1 MTGGSYTC
9 RLPARPAADLCAS
22 SNSRSGREAST
33 WVEEVKARLAVLE
46 AEEGTLL
53 ADTDSLKVHMDLVTQ
68 RNAQLAAGDLPKAEA
83 NVILDAADTPGH
95 RLDQTLTHDSGLL
108 EELQNLQTRVNQT
121 SGQLSKQTDVLSQK
135 VQALQHRMEPWKGNQ
150 RTMSRDSEWLREQVE
165 GLKDQDTQM
174 TARQQTFESKMT
186 RVAVGLEQRM
196 NNIVRE
202 NTRIKQQFQTLQSQ
216 MISSPRPQQTSL
228 SSQENAQLTHQEA
241 QHCQTQIDQFTQR
254 LGAFESSSLFTE
266 SAETKPNHSQKLV
279 DFENQFNQ
287 STTQLSHQLNQS
299 TTQLSKRLEQA
310 EVQLRSV
317 EGQVHN
323 AKGQLNQYQVLE
335 ELSANFTGNDA
346 MPSFAS
352 KSFGSSV
359 GLLERSARS
368 LLSDWLWF
376 LRLPSE

>member
-1 MTGGSYTC
+1 
-9 RLPARPAADLCAS
+9 
-22 SNSRSGREAST
+22 
-33 WVEEVKARLAVLE
+33 
-46 AEEGTLL
+46 
-53 ADTDSLKVHMDLVTQ
+53 
-68 RNAQLAAGDLPKAEA
+68 
-83 NVILDAADTPGH
+83 
-95 RLDQTLTHDSGLL
+95 
-108 EELQNLQTRVNQT
+108 
-121 SGQLSKQTDVLSQK
+121 
-135 VQALQHRMEPWKGNQ
+135 
-150 RTMSRDSEWLREQVE
+150 MSRDSEWLREQVE

-241 QHCQTQIDQFTQR
+241 QHCQTQIDQITQR